1 MEISEDTKKEV
12 PVKVISGMSFDLL
25 EAAKGPSGGNVD
37 GNPRRLY
44 QTDYYLRGVYVPPP
58 ATTRSTSSLTPFFKL
73 SAAVSAGTLLTV
85 VLFLGVG
92 WRRNGTRRAR

>member
-44 QTDYYLRGVYVPPP
+44 EADYYLRGVYVPPGDHTVEFVFNP
-58 ATTRSTSSLTPFFKL
+58 LLQARRCCQRRH
-73 SAAVSAGTLLTV
+73 AADGRALPGC
-85 VLFLGVG
+85 GV
-92 WRRNGTRRAR
+92 AEE

>member
-37 GNPRRLY
+37 GKPRRLY
-44 QTDYYLRGVYVPPP
+44 QADYYLRGVYVPP
-58 ATTRSTSSLTPFFKL
+58 ATTRSSSSLTPFFKL
-73 SAAVSAGTLLTV
+73 GAAVSAGTLLTV

-92 WRRNGTRRAR
+92 WRRNRTRRAR